1 MIFALPYNN
10 IIHSNMII
18 NPEFTYDKYDRK
30 ISLISY
36 GDLYNL
42 PIIFDKM
49 KVVGFDKERGRLQLD
64 GEESPVF
71 MAKMHSLQNHI
82 MNYVYLNRRKYFATE
97 YTELAEYSQAQI
109 HNIFQTFV
117 KDNIITVYFNKRN
130 TTVFY
135 GDSKVENPPENSP
148 ENPPANPTANT
159 LVNPQGT
166 DLQFEIG
173 QCVRLVFRIHG
184 ILLMNIN
191 NSPVPML
198 RIQYSIPYCYGGL
211 SEGHTHQAFGLIRP
225 EGVSRN

>member
-10 IIHSNMII
+10 IIHSNITI
-18 NPEFTYDKYDRK
+18 VPEFNFDKYDRK

-49 KVVGFDKERGRLQLD
+49 KIVGFDKDRGRLQLD

-71 MAKMHSLQNHI
+71 MAKINALQNHI
-82 MNYVYLNRRKYFATE
+82 INTVYLNRRKYFATE

-109 HNIFQTFV
+109 QNIFQTFV

-135 GDSKVENPPENSP
+135 GEDGEQLFAPGATGATSEGS
-148 ENPPANPTANT
+148 
-159 LVNPQGT
+159 GSGIH
-166 DLQFEIG
+166 FEIG
-173 QCVRLVFRIHG
+173 QQVRLVFRIHG

-198 RIQYSIPYCYGGL
+198 RIQYSIPYCYGGIL
-211 SEGHTHQAFGLIRP
+211 RLPPGPPQ
-225 EGVSRN
+225 